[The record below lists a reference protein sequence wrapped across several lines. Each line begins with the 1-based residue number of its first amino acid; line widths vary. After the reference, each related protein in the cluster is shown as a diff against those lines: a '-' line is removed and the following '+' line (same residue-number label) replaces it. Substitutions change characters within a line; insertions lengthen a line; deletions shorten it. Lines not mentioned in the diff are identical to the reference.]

1 MVRIRT
7 IEQAYQEIKQNDP
20 NTALS
25 KYRFRQLVE
34 TGEIPSTKSWVKSL
48 VDMEQ
53 VEKYLSNLLSVKGQ

>member
-34 TGEIPSTKSWVKSL
+34 TGEIPSTKSGVKSFKP
-48 VDMEQ
+48 VI
-53 VEKYLSNLLSVKGQ
+53 S